1 MEDAA
6 GCLCSSVC
14 GWGFY
19 DVTGPCGRYEAWRT
33 PLDVCVVLYVFVD
46 LMTSR
51 GPCGR
56 YEVWRTPLD
65 ARHNWWGYN
74 ETLAIQGRIKD
85 KLDGQ
90 GLLRV
95 DFR

>member
-1 MEDAA
+1 MAA
-6 GCLCSSVC
+6 
-14 GWGFY
+14 
-19 DVTGPCGRYEAWRT
+19 VTVTDTVSDWTVTEKSHCR
-33 PLDVCVVLYVFVD
+33 LCVV
-46 LMTSR
+46 
-51 GPCGR
+51 R